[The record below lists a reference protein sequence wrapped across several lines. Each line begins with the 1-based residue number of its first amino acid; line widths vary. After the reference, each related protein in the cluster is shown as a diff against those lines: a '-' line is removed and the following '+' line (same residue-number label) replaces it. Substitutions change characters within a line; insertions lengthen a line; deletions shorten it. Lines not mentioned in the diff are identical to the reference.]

1 MVDLVGI
8 GVSGLAAY
16 QRALGT
22 TSNNIANLQTEGY
35 VRQRAVLETA
45 GQDNS
50 SRISLGNGV
59 RFAQIQRLYD
69 RFAEENLQR
78 ASSDLKGEEVLLTEL
93 QSLQD
98 ALGSSEAGLH
108 GAFQAFFDAARN
120 LEAAPGSSGIR
131 AGFLAAAEGVAS
143 RFRGL
148 GSTAQMLDGTTQ
160 TQIDQAVAE
169 ANSLM
174 KELAGLNMQLVKRA
188 TDAEQPMQLLDRR
201 DAVLKSLSERIGI
214 TVSLSDSGAATV
226 YAGESASGVALVESN
241 RARILSVSFDD
252 FDYGKVQFVLDA
264 ASQPTVLSNVQTG
277 TLGGLVR
284 FRGQALGPAAET
296 LDRLALSFGREVNKL
311 HSQGLDSTG
320 RPGGDLF
327 YVGPDFAVDGR
338 ANAGTSRLGVTVLD
352 PTSVQPNSY
361 EMRFDGNS
369 GRWTVRNLQTGD
381 IATGRNDLE
390 LDGLRFSTQGVPAN
404 GDTFRIA
411 PESRPA
417 VGFRTLIR
425 EPAEVASASKIMT
438 TAGLGNLSTAT
449 ADVALADVRIGAEF
463 RGLDVVIPR
472 TSGPPYSETT
482 VSASRT
488 PIAVIKAGTR
498 NIALTTAGDS
508 GQLAVFTRDGR
519 QLSGPAMAS
528 SVVTAANG
536 FYESAVYSSD
546 YLNKTGASAYLDM
559 AFVHGMH
566 AVSGAQTAI
575 DGTVIRTPARI
586 ETGSID
592 LSSIS
597 TAGSLT
603 LRFNGIVKTFTIPD
617 PVTTANLA
625 SLINAEAVDTGVVA
639 EVVNNERLI
648 FKSYNATKTA
658 ASDVAA
664 SGYVTLNGVRVA
676 TDTSLGAGETWAT
689 NLASNIN
696 GAKIGVFADVL
707 DGELVL
713 TNSTGRAGEP
723 FSIGENSIGLSVGS
737 RFNASALSIDFDPD
751 TTTSTVLNTMGLRR
765 GFAATEPFAEDLLIF
780 GVNTSGTSA
789 DVRLSGTYTEGSV
802 PAALKADARR
812 YDLVFDSSNVYQIF
826 DTSTN
831 TIVAEGQMD
840 LTTRTIRYG
849 NWAVT
854 MGGLPADGDRYTIQ
868 PTDEPLG
875 DNRVAAAIARI
886 QSRRDLTPSGQTVQ
900 EEYEGLV
907 NRTGALTVQAEVGR
921 NAQKVVFDHARESR
935 DKVSGVNL
943 DEELSDLLRFQ
954 QAYQANAQVIQ
965 TANRIFDSL
974 LQRL

>member
-108 GAFQAFFDAARN
+108 GAFQAFFDAARG
-120 LEAAPGSSGIR
+120 LEAAPGSSGVR
-131 AGFLAAAEGVAS
+131 AGFLAAAEGVSA

-148 GSTAQMLDGTTQ
+148 GGTAQMLDGTTR
-160 TQIDQAVAE
+160 TQIEQGVAE
-169 ANSLM
+169 ANSLL
-174 KELAGLNMQLVKRA
+174 KELAALNIQLVKRA
-188 TDAEQPMQLLDRR
+188 TDSEQPMQLLDRR
-201 DAVLKSLSERIGI
+201 DAVLKSLAERIGI
-214 TVSLSDSGAATV
+214 TVSVADSGAATV

-241 RARILSVSFDD
+241 RARTMSVSFDD

-264 ASQPTVLSNVQTG
+264 GSQPTVLSNVQTG

-296 LDRLALSFGREVNKL
+296 LDRLALNFGREVNKL
-311 HSQGLDSTG
+311 HSQGLDSVG

-327 YVGPDFAVDGR
+327 YVGPDFVVDGR
-338 ANAGTSRLGVTVLD
+338 ANAGNSRLGVSVIDATA
-352 PTSVQPNSY
+352 VQPNSY
-361 EMRFDGNS
+361 EMRFDANAGL
-369 GRWTVRNLQTGD
+369 WTVRNVQSGD
-381 IATGRNDLE
+381 IATGSNDLE
-390 LDGLRFSTQGVPAN
+390 LDGLRFSVQGVPTN
-404 GDTFRIA
+404 GDTFRIS

-417 VGFRTLIR
+417 VSFRTLIK

-449 ADVALADVRIGAEF
+449 ADIALSDPRVAADF
-463 RGLDVVIPR
+463 RGIDVLIPR

-488 PIAVIKAGTR
+488 PIAVLKAGAR
-498 NIALTTAGDS
+498 NVALTIGSGS

-536 FYESAVYSSD
+536 FYDSAVYSAD
-546 YLNKTGASAYLDM
+546 YLNKTGTAGYLDM
-559 AFVHGMH
+559 ALVHGMY
-566 AVSGAQTAI
+566 AAAGAQTSI
-575 DGTVIRTPARI
+575 DGSVIRTPARI
-586 ETGSID
+586 ETGAID
-592 LSSIS
+592 LA
-597 TAGSLT
+597 TLAANGSLT
-603 LRFNGIVKTFTIPD
+603 LRLNGTVKTFAVPS
-617 PVTTANLA
+617 PVTTTNLTA
-625 SLINAEAVDTGVVA
+625 LINAKASETGVVA
-639 EVVNNERLI
+639 EVVDNDQLI
-648 FKSYNATKTA
+648 FKSYNAVTTTA
-658 ASDVAA
+658 SSVA
-664 SGYVTLNGVRVA
+664 SGDYVTLNGVRVA
-676 TDTSLGAGETWAT
+676 VDSTLGAGETWAQ
-689 NLASNIN
+689 NLAANIN
-696 GAKIGVFADVL
+696 GARIGISAEII
-707 DGELVL
+707 DGDLVL
-713 TNSTGRAGEP
+713 TNSSGRAGEP
-723 FSIGENSIGLSVGS
+723 FEMGENSLGLAVGTQ
-737 RFNASALSIDFDPD
+737 FNAGSLSIDFDPA
-751 TTTSTVLNTMGLRR
+751 TTTSSVLETMGLRR
-765 GFAATEPFAEDLLIF
+765 GFAMTNPLAEDLLVF
-780 GVNTSGTSA
+780 GVNSSGASA
-789 DVRLSGTYTEGSV
+789 DVQLAGTYTQGAA
-802 PAALKADARR
+802 PASLQSDARR
-812 YDLVFDSSNVYQIF
+812 YELIFDSDNVYQLV
-826 DTSTN
+826 DKSTE
-831 TIVAEGQMD
+831 TIVSEGRMD
-840 LTTRTIRYG
+840 LSTRTIKYG
-849 NWAVT
+849 NWEIT
-854 MGGLPADGDRYTIQ
+854 MGGLPADGDRYTVQ

-875 DNRVAAAIARI
+875 DNRVASALARI